1 MTKEVV
7 SNGSWTSWCTYEGIE
22 YPQEVTDAIESLN
35 ENLIRKL
42 ILLECDRLKKSVT
55 VSVNEKKL
63 SAIEMYL
70 EQKNTTLA
78 AELEKYADQ
87 LYGKVVPQ
95 NVRDFIDMMS
105 DRKPARKP
113 RNSLPAESE
122 KHSEQ

>member
-1 MTKEVV
+1 M
-7 SNGSWTSWCTYEGIE
+7 
-22 YPQEVTDAIESLN
+22 
-35 ENLIRKL
+35 
-42 ILLECDRLKKSVT
+42 KKSVT

-113 RNSLPAESE
+113 KITAPAETE
-122 KHSEQ
+122 KLSEQ

>member
-1 MTKEVV
+1 M
-7 SNGSWTSWCTYEGIE
+7 
-22 YPQEVTDAIESLN
+22 
-35 ENLIRKL
+35 
-42 ILLECDRLKKSVT
+42 KKSISI
-55 VSVNEKKL
+55 SVNEEKL

-105 DRKPARKP
+105 AKKPARKP
-113 RNSLPAESE
+113 KNLAPDESE
-122 KHSEQ
+122 KQSEQ